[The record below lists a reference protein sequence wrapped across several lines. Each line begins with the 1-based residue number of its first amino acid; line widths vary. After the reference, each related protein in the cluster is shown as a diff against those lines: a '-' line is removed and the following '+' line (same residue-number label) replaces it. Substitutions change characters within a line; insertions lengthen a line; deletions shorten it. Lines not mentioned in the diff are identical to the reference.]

1 MAKVAL
7 SKLGL
12 KTNSDIQLLSFGEG
26 EIEVRS
32 YLPIQEKIDLIS
44 NIVNQSVDEN
54 GYWNPIRVKVF
65 MTLEVMYAYTNIN
78 FTDKMKENIFK
89 TYDLIVSTGLYD
101 KVLACILPS
110 DWAMIQ
116 EDTMTTIKNIY
127 EFKNSVMGV
136 IETVSSDYSDLNLDA
151 QNIQQALGDPENL
164 TLLKNVMTR
173 LG

>member
-12 KTNSDIQLLSFGEG
+12 KTNSDIQLLSFGDG

-32 YLPIQEKIDLIS
+32 YLPIQEKIELIS
-44 NIVNQSVDEN
+44 KIVNQSIDDN

-89 TYDLIVSTGLYD
+89 TYDLIVSSGLFD
-101 KVLACILPS
+101 KVL
-110 DWAMIQ
+110 
-116 EDTMTTIKNIY
+116 TT
-127 EFKNSVMGV
+127 
-136 IETVSSDYSDLNLDA
+136 NLVY
-151 QNIQQALGDPENL
+151 QSPE
-164 TLLKNVMTR
+164 LLKREYYVNVDMSKYIALLIDTLNHDSSISQLLNPIDKINAR
-173 LG
+173 LEKYREEHK